1 MPNWTKDQ
9 SDAIYKKGTNIIVSA
24 GAGSGKTAV
33 LSERV
38 LNHLKNKVSIDNL
51 LILTFTN
58 AAAAEMKERI
68 RNKIIQNTSLENQLD
83 KIDSADITTFDA
95 YTLKLVKKYSH
106 LLNISK
112 EVTIIEDSI
121 IKLKKKEILNLIF
134 EEYYQSNNKLFDKL
148 INDFCLKD
156 DKEIFETILNLN
168 SKLDNVYKKRQYL
181 ENYISNNYNEEKINF
196 YIDEYQK
203 FLKENIQTIEKQL
216 KNLSYYVEGTYIT
229 KLEEILKPLFNS
241 TDYEEIKRNIPKLP
255 NLPKNSQEEAKNIK
269 KEISNVLKN
278 LNQLVTYENIE
289 AIKSSLINTKDY
301 VQIII
306 EIILKLD
313 KMINE
318 YKNEENVY
326 EFIDISQKAIQILE
340 ENEEV
345 RQELKEKY
353 YEILIDEYQ
362 DTNDLQEKFI
372 SYIENENVYMVGDI
386 KQSIYRFRNTN
397 PLLFKNKYDLYS
409 QEQQGIKIDL
419 TKNFRSRNEVLDGIN
434 QIFNQI
440 MDNTIGGAD
449 YSKTHQMVFGNQ
461 AYNNVNKEKYNL
473 EILNYEK
480 QEDSI
485 YSNEEIE
492 IFTIAKDIK
501 NKIENKYQVM
511 DNKTSSSRSVNYND
525 FVILLD
531 RSSSFD
537 KYKKIFEYLNIPL
550 TIYKDKAI
558 TNSIDIYLIKN
569 IINLII
575 NIYKNTFDENFKYSF
590 VSISRSYLIN
600 SSDKEI
606 FHSIKNESYKET
618 QLYQKC
624 ENLSKNI
631 LEMTTKELIIKIID
645 EFNFYQKIIKDRNI
659 NEHITIIDSIVKIA
673 NSCDK
678 LGYSPFEFN
687 DYLKEILEEKIDIK
701 LSLNKGQTNSVK
713 IMTIHASKGLEYP
726 ICYYSGLYKK
736 FNIADLKEKFYFS
749 SKYGIISP
757 YYKEGPKNTILKTL
771 LKNDYIKEEISEK
784 LRLFYV
790 ALTRAREKMIIVTSL
805 NENILSYNDNGIIGD
820 DIRLKYMSFKEI
832 LDSVYKVLEK
842 YIVNIDIEKLN
853 LTKDYNLSKLVD
865 LKINS
870 NQLPLKVEEKQYE
883 SKIMKTE
890 SFSKKTDELYNKNQI
905 KNIEFG
911 LKLHD
916 ILENIDFKN
925 PDYSNLNEFETNKVK
940 ALINNNIFKNA
951 QKIYKEY
958 EFIYEENN
966 EEYHGIIDLLI
977 IKKNENIIIDYKLKN
992 IEDKAY
998 LKQLN
1003 GYKNYIEKITNKNTN
1018 IYLYSI
1024 LNEKLQKIN

>member
-1 MPNWTKDQ
+1 MSNWTKDQ
-9 SDAIYKKGTNIIVSA
+9 NDAIYKKGTNIIVSA

-38 LNHLKNKVSIDNL
+38 LNHLKNKVSVDNL

-68 RNKIIQNTSLENQLD
+68 RNKIIQNEELQNELD
-83 KIDSADITTFDA
+83 KIDAADITTFDA
-95 YTLKLVKKYSH
+95 YALKLVKKYSH

-121 IKLKKKEILNLIF
+121 IKLKKKEILTLIF
-134 EEYYQSNNKLFDKL
+134 EEYYQSNNKLFNKL

-156 DKEIFETILNLN
+156 DKEIFETIISLN
-168 SKLDNVYKKRQYL
+168 SKLDNVYKKRKYL
-181 ENYISNNYNEEKINF
+181 ENYIVNNYNEEKIN
-196 YIDEYQK
+196 YYLNEYQK
-203 FLKENIQTIEKQL
+203 YLKENIQIIKKQL
-216 KNLSYYVEGTYIT
+216 KNLSYYVDGTYIT
-229 KLEEILKPLFNS
+229 KLEELLTPLFNS
-241 TDYEEIKRNIPKLP
+241 STYEELKQNIPKLP

-269 KEISNVLKN
+269 KEISNILKN
-278 LNQLVTYENIE
+278 LNQLVTYENTE
-289 AIKSSLINTKDY
+289 AIKSSLLDTKNY

-313 KMINE
+313 QKINE
-318 YKNEENVY
+318 YKNEENIY
-326 EFIDISQKAIQILE
+326 EFIDISKKAIQILE

-345 RQELKEKY
+345 RKEIKEKY

-397 PLLFKNKYDLYS
+397 PLLFKTKYDLYS
-409 QEQQGIKIDL
+409 QKEKGIKIDL
-419 TKNFRSRNEVLDGIN
+419 TKNFRSRNEVLDAIN
-434 QIFNQI
+434 QIFNKI
-440 MDNTIGGAD
+440 MDNKIGGAD
-449 YSKTHQMVFGNQ
+449 YSKTHQMIFGNQ
-461 AYNNVNKEKYNL
+461 AYNNINKEKYNL
-473 EILNYEK
+473 EILNYVK
-480 QEDSI
+480 PEDSI

-492 IFTIAKDIK
+492 IFAIAKDIK
-501 NKIENKYQVM
+501 NKIENNYQIM
-511 DNKTSSSRSVNYND
+511 DNKTSSSRQVNYND

-558 TNSIDIYLIKN
+558 TNSTDIYLIKN

-575 NIYKNTFDENFKYSF
+575 NIYNNNFDEKFKYSF

-606 FHSIKNESYKET
+606 FHSIKNENYKET
-618 QLYQKC
+618 ELYQKC
-624 ENLSKNI
+624 EKLSQNI
-631 LEMTTKELIIKIID
+631 LEMTTKELITKIID
-645 EFNFYQKIIKDRNI
+645 EFNYYKQIITDKNI
-659 NEHITIIDSIVKIA
+659 NDHITVIDSIVKIA
-673 NSCDK
+673 SNCDK

-687 DYLKEILEEKIDIK
+687 NYLQEILEEKIDIK

-726 ICYYSGLYKK
+726 ICYYAGLYKK
-736 FNIADLKEKFYFS
+736 FNISDLKEKFYFS

-757 YYKEGPKNTILKTL
+757 YYNEGLKNTILKTL

-784 LRLFYV
+784 IRLFYV

-805 NENILSYNDNGIIGD
+805 KENILSYNDNGVIGN

-832 LDSVYKVLEK
+832 LDSIYKTIEK
-842 YIVNIDIEKLN
+842 YIINIDIEKLN
-853 LTKDYNLSKLVD
+853 ITKDYNLSKLVD

-870 NQLPLKVEEKQYE
+870 NQLPLKVTEKQYE
-883 SKIMKTE
+883 SKIMKKE
-890 SFSKKTDELYNKNQI
+890 SFSKKTFKLYNKNQI

-911 LKLHD
+911 LKLHS
-916 ILENIDFKN
+916 ILENIDFEY
-925 PDYSNLNEFETNKVK
+925 PDYSDLSEYEINKVK
-940 ALINNNIFKNA
+940 ALINNNILKDS
-951 QKIYKEY
+951 QKVYKEY

-977 IKKNENIIIDYKLKN
+977 IKEKENIIIDYKLKN
-992 IEDKAY
+992 IEDKDY

-1003 GYKNYIEKITNKNTN
+1003 GYKKYIEKITNKVTK

-1024 LNEKLQKIN
+1024 LDEKLQKIN